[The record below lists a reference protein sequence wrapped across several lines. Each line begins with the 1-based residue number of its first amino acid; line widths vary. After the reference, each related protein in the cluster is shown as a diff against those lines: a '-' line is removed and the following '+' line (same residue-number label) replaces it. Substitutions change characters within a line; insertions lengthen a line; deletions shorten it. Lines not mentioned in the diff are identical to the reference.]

1 MPTDQVRL
9 VSLNKL
15 KPQPKNARTHSKKQV
30 QQIANSIERFGFTN
44 PILVDEKNAVLAG
57 HGRLAAAKLM
67 TMLGKRWRR
76 YESLSIS
83 ECYTAR
89 PYQASVLL

>member
-1 MPTDQVRL
+1 
-9 VSLNKL
+9 
-15 KPQPKNARTHSKKQV
+15 
-30 QQIANSIERFGFTN
+30 
-44 PILVDEKNAVLAG
+44 
-57 HGRLAAAKLM
+57 M

-83 ECYTAR
+83 EGYTAR